1 MQYKYT
7 IIMNNGNRY
16 NILSKLKI
24 NELLNNIYGEYGKTV
39 SAYYLDKRR
48 YGYNTIV
55 IYSNNISE
63 ILYDREVVDEEI

>member
-16 NILSKLKI
+16 NILSKLEI

-48 YGYNTIV
+48 YGHNIIV
-55 IYSNNISE
+55 IYSNNVSE
-63 ILYDREVVDEEI
+63 ILYDGEVVDEEI